1 MKHAFFLA
9 FLPIFMAA
17 KVSSP
22 KYFEERIHYKTDF
35 GQCPSKVVGKLALDL
50 VKKFEEKNSLLA
62 VKKKIIDEKLE
73 EKYFLSSYQ
82 IGYDPLLK
90 TLNLNFNCPKPL
102 MRVQIYKDGGEEYYT
117 AVLVDSG
124 ELYDPTYEVLL
135 RAEEKIKGTLPHM
148 AYPAALLDSGEE
160 KKLTSLFN
168 IIGEEFTRNI
178 SEVILNE
185 NRELTIILS
194 LGRKPS
200 SAFLGTDMWSE
211 KVDKLDSVI
220 KFMQE
225 KKTIPAV
232 INLTNLKKIVVKF
245 SDTI

>member
-1 MKHAFFLA
+1 MKLLFACLIFPFL
-9 FLPIFMAA
+9 LSA
-17 KVSSP
+17 KISSP
-22 KYFEERIHYKTDF
+22 KYFEQKTHYKTDF

-50 VKKFEEKNSLLA
+50 VKVFDNSKSLFS
-62 VKKKIIDEKLE
+62 VKKAIIDEKLE

-102 MRVQIYKDGGEEYYT
+102 MKVQIYKEGGEEYYT
-117 AVLVDSG
+117 AILVDSG

-135 RAEEKIKGTLPHM
+135 RAENKIKGTLPHM
-148 AYPAALLDSGEE
+148 AFPASLLDSGEE

-168 IIGEEFTRNI
+168 VIGEEFTRNI

-185 NRELTIILS
+185 DKELTIILS

-200 SAFLGTDMWSE
+200 SAFLGHDQWSE

-220 KFMQE
+220 KFMQK

-232 INLTNLKKIVVKF
+232 INLTNLKKVVVKF